1 MFAGVTVSYGRI
13 AFMKDMN
20 FRDIL
25 DKIRDLEF
33 DDIFPLHR
41 KDSEVR
47 NLLINVGIYL
57 GAIIFMILLLV
68 LLSHIKVLGVILWI
82 IAIPVMAYALVGMVA
97 DLLKF
102 MKYN

>member
-1 MFAGVTVSYGRI
+1 
-13 AFMKDMN
+13 MN
-20 FRDIL
+20 FGDLL
-25 DKIRDLEF
+25 DKIRDIEF
-33 DDIFPLHR
+33 DDIFPLHK

-57 GAIIFMILLLV
+57 GAIILMILLLV

-82 IAIPVMAYALVGMVA
+82 IAIPVMIYSLIGMFA
-97 DLLKF
+97 DLFKF